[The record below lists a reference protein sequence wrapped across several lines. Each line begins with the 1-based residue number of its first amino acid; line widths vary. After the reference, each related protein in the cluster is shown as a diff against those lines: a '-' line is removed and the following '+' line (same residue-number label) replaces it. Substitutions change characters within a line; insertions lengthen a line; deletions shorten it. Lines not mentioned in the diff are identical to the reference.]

1 MSRPNLVATAALHFP
16 PLAKATDALMR
27 FGVVDVDKQLG
38 GGLAVS
44 ALHEFYSVSQGYASA
59 GAMALLLALRSGR
72 VGPIVLVRDDKARQD
87 GRLYGLGLVE
97 LGIDPARLLL
107 VEAQDTLGVLRAAAD
122 AVACGGVATVILT
135 LHGRAAA
142 VDLTATRRLA
152 MAASRSGVTTLLL
165 RQGEPVPSA
174 AHSRWQVAP
183 AASTRLGGDAP
194 GPPAFALTLL
204 RHRGG
209 IDGFSCI
216 LEWDRDRKVFV
227 EAGSANAKADIGA
240 APAFAF
246 KRARAAR
253 RQAA

>member
-1 MSRPNLVATAALHFP
+1 MSRPNLAAIAALHLP
-16 PLAKATDALMR
+16 SLAMATDAVMR
-27 FGVVDVDKQLG
+27 FGVVDVDELLG
-38 GGLAVS
+38 GGLAIS
-44 ALHEFYSVSQGYASA
+44 ALHEFYSVSQGASA
-59 GAMALLLALRSGR
+59 GAIALLLALRSDR
-72 VGPIVLVRDDKARQD
+72 SGPIVLVRDDKARLD

-122 AVACGGVATVILT
+122 AVACGGVATVILDV
-135 LHGRAAA
+135 HGQAAA
-142 VDLTATRRLA
+142 VNLTATRRLA

-165 RQGEPVPSA
+165 RQGEPVSSA

-183 AASTRLGGDAP
+183 AASTRFDGDAP
-194 GPPAFALTLL
+194 GRPAFALTLL

-216 LEWDRDRKVFV
+216 LEWDRDRKIFV
-227 EAGSANAKADIGA
+227 EAGCESAKADIGA
-240 APAFAF
+240 SHTVAF
-246 KRARAAR
+246 KRASATR